1 MCQYPTYDPKI
12 QTLFNYLELMKA
24 TFIAKNV
31 FQERQVG
38 IIFTHIPTA
47 YFDSLVALSAPFP
60 VSDLSLA
67 DLEIKLEFLYD
78 KPRASLLVL
87 MMAFYDRRK
96 LSSES
101 YSHFFRDLNNL
112 TE

>member
-78 KPRASLLVL
+78 KPRASWLVS
-87 MMAFYDRRK
+87 MMAFNDRK
-96 LSSES
+96 
-101 YSHFFRDLNNL
+101 NL
-112 TE
+112 IPSPTAIFTRI